1 MMELVMIAGF
11 LAVAAFF
18 GNIRLVA
25 FCALLALGAGWY
37 YEQMPREQQRHV
49 MTVYNDVKVR
59 LERSWH
65 AFWL

>member
-1 MMELVMIAGF
+1 
-11 LAVAAFF
+11 
-18 GNIRLVA
+18 LVA